1 MSKLLIYAIG
11 AVLLVLQPV
20 AAQAPHAASARKQIE
35 TSYRRENAA
44 LEKENVAGVLVHY
57 ADDYVYNGPEG
68 RVYRTPQLQPVLS
81 EMFRLMSGIR
91 SSTKIVKFTLRGKQ
105 AAARVTERVEAVM
118 RDPSS
123 RKTSKVVVVE
133 ERDDTWRI
141 VSGAWIKKS
150 SRSLKL
156 TQTVDGKPV
165 PD

>member
-1 MSKLLIYAIG
+1 MINLQVLAPLAALLI
-11 AVLLVLQPV
+11 LQSGS
-20 AAQAPHAASARKQIE
+20 AQTPNAASARKQIE
-35 TSYRRENAA
+35 ASYRRENAA
-44 LEKENVAGVLVHY
+44 LAKENIAGVLVHY
-57 ADDYVYNGPEG
+57 ADDYVYNGPKG

-91 SSTKIVKFTLRGKQ
+91 STTRTVRFAVRGKQ

-123 RKTSKVVVVE
+123 RKTRKVVVVE
-133 ERDDTWRI
+133 ERDDIWKL

-165 PD
+165 SD